1 MNHEDQL
8 PAEPNPV
15 QHEEHYHLSPP
26 RPKKSRA
33 QAIADLAPL
42 IAAVA
47 SVTSA
52 ITPLIVKLM

>member
-8 PAEPNPV
+8 PVGPNPI
-15 QHEEHYHLSPP
+15 QQEEHYQLSPL

-33 QAIADLAPL
+33 QAIVDLAPL

-47 SVTSA
+47 SLA
-52 ITPLIVKLM
+52 AALTPLIVKLV